1 MRRAPA
7 HARPTARPV
16 LKAVLLMAA
25 LTAAPTS
32 AQGAMPPA
40 PLQAFTTL
48 ALTGVPARAEQF
60 TLLDLRVNIS
70 LRATNPYD
78 PAQADLNLIVTMPAG
93 RTLRVPAF
101 WMVAYGPDGT
111 PADAGAWHARFTPT
125 ETGTYTLRV
134 QAANPQGRAAES
146 AAQTLTVT
154 PGDAPGFVTRSVTSP
169 RTFADSHGRTFIPIG
184 PNIAWS
190 GGDVLA
196 DYERWFDRLAE
207 NGGTYARIWMAS
219 WAFGIEW
226 QDTGLGDYS
235 ARQRQ
240 AWLLD
245 RVFQLAQAR
254 GIRLELCLLN
264 HGAFSETTNSE
275 WNDNPYNAANGGP
288 LATPAEFATDARART
303 LFRQRVRYLAARYA
317 AYTSLFA
324 WEWWNE
330 ENFTPISEA
339 DLRPWMTDMSAY
351 LRGLDPYGHPVTSSF
366 SGGGSSGLWRDASV
380 DFAQAHLY
388 TARDLPL
395 ELLSLA
401 RQFQESAP
409 DRPVLLAEL
418 GYSAGGGGDPLLER
432 IHFHTGLWA
441 PLFLGFAGPGSYWW
455 WDTLIDPQN
464 LWAEYAPLAAF
475 LKDASTASMRPVTA
489 QSGSPDVTARVL
501 RSGTQAMAW
510 LVSDRYSASGVQRA
524 QTDALLDGTYREG
537 DPPVFPERRATL
549 TIRGLRDGPYMA
561 RWFDPQTGAWLA
573 ARPVTAS
580 GGVLTLPTPTF
591 TRDLAVR
598 VDPR

>member
-1 MRRAPA
+1 MRSPFLPA
-7 HARPTARPV
+7 ALLAAALIAGLPAAAQ
-16 LKAVLLMAA
+16 KAVPSSGPATPGPFTA
-25 LTAAPTS
+25 LN
-32 AQGAMPPA
+32 
-40 PLQAFTTL
+40 
-48 ALTGVPARAEQF
+48 LTGLPARAAQF
-60 TLLDLRVNIS
+60 TLLDLRVTTGGQV
-70 LRATNPYD
+70 LNPYD
-78 PAQADLNLIVTMPAG
+78 PIQADVTLNVTTPSGAA
-93 RTLRVPAF
+93 LSVPAF
-101 WMVAYGPDGT
+101 WMVEFGADGRPT
-111 PADAGAWHARFTPT
+111 DAGAWHARFTPT
-125 ETGTYTLRV
+125 EPGIYTLRV
-134 QAANPQGRAAES
+134 RSG
-146 AAQTLTVT
+146 AAQSTPQSVSVT
-154 PGDAPGFVTRSVTSP
+154 ASDAPGFIRRSAAHP
-169 RTFADSHGRTFIPIG
+169 RFFEDSRGRTFIPTG

-190 GGDVLA
+190 TGDVLA

-207 NGGTYARIWMAS
+207 NGGNYARVWMAS

-226 QDTGLGDYS
+226 RDTGLGDYS

-245 RVFQLAQAR
+245 QVFRMAQER
-254 GIRLELCLLN
+254 GIHLELCLIN
-264 HGAFSETTNSE
+264 HGAFSETTNPE
-275 WNDNPYNAANGGP
+275 WKDNPYNAANGGP
-288 LATPAEFATDARART
+288 LATPGEFATDGRARA

-317 AYTSLFA
+317 AYTSLFS

-330 ENFTPISEA
+330 ENFTPISEV
-339 DLRPWMTDMSAY
+339 DLRPWVAEMSTY
-351 LRGLDPYGHPVTSSF
+351 LRSLDSYGHPISSSF
-366 SGGGSSGLWRDASV
+366 SGGGNANLWKDGSV

-409 DRPVLLAEL
+409 DKPVVLAEL

-475 LKDASTASMRPVTA
+475 LKDAPIASLRPVTA
-489 QSGSPDVTARVL
+489 QSGSLDVTARVL

-537 DPPVFPERRATL
+537 DPPVFPERRTTL
-549 TIRGLRDGPYMA
+549 TVRGLRDGPYVA
-561 RWFDPQTGAWLA
+561 RWFDPQTGAWLSA
-573 ARPVTAS
+573 QPVTAS
-580 GGVLTLPTPTF
+580 GSVLTLPTPTF